1 MMPNFEKEKGKGQQ
15 PTGTKPYEEKYYR
28 GFKKI
33 IARKK
38 RRKRKKK
45 RTKQNKKMIKMMM
58 TRDKIQTTAKKE
70 RVESYPL
77 SASSKSYSGRS
88 YSAPK
93 PD

>member
-1 MMPNFEKEKGKGQQ
+1 MVSNFEKEKGKGQQ

-45 RTKQNKKMIKMMM
+45 KEQNK
-58 TRDKIQTTAKKE
+58 TKK
-70 RVESYPL
+70 R
-77 SASSKSYSGRS
+77 
-88 YSAPK
+88 
-93 PD
+93 